1 MKRANQ
7 IIVGCLGIIA
17 GYMLYIGVF
26 GDPTV
31 YPNYGE
37 YLLYGIVIS
46 IIIVVSYLIIE
57 SKRAFSKDWP
67 IDEIQKSQKDA

>member
-1 MKRANQ
+1 MSWNNRGLHAC
-7 IIVGCLGIIA
+7 ILV
-17 GYMLYIGVF
+17 YV

-37 YLLYGIVIS
+37 YTYYMVYVTFRSHSS
-46 IIIVVSYLIIE
+46 ILFDHRIQEGVSQ
-57 SKRAFSKDWP
+57 KNWP